1 MSSLRVP
8 VMFRRTAM
16 VIATATAVTLAL
28 AACVPPTG
36 ESTDGGG
43 DGDVVLGL
51 LAPLTGG
58 SAADGELMEK
68 GARLAIDEL
77 NAAGGVGGRTVSL
90 EVADVRD
97 QSADA
102 VSSAVSSLTANPDV
116 AGIVTGYAS
125 TTNFE
130 IDLMAEAGMP
140 YIIGGGSDQT
150 EAIISEDPEA
160 YPTVWSLS
168 PSYAGYGTDF
178 PERVDEWN
186 ADGSFPL
193 RNETVYIISSDN
205 PYSNGVASGL
215 AETFAGKGWTV
226 VGPDT
231 VPFGEVSDWTTQI
244 TKIKDADPS
253 VIVNTDYQTANAASF
268 LTQFVANPTQ
278 SLVFSQY
285 APSVPEFID
294 LAGPAADGVLY
305 NLPISPL
312 TTTPEG
318 EAAIGAFTEAYDT
331 DPGLYGIMLYEA
343 VRLWADAAEEAGDPS
358 DREAVGQAIGELD
371 VTTSLGRVQFDPDT
385 HLAVAGAEGI
395 PMTYFQIQDE
405 ERVSIYPAEGAE
417 ASFVSPPWIR

>member
-1 MSSLRVP
+1 MSSNRVP
-8 VMFRRTAM
+8 VKFRRTAA
-16 VIATATAVTLAL
+16 VVTTVAAVTLAL
-28 AACVPPTG
+28 SACAPPSG
-36 ESTDGGG
+36 ESSEGSGG
-43 DGDVVLGL
+43 DIVLGL

-68 GARLAIDEL
+68 GARLAVDEL
-77 NAAGGVGGRTVSL
+77 NAAGGVDGRTVSL
-90 EVADVRD
+90 DVADVRD

-116 AGIVTGYAS
+116 AAIVTGYAS

-150 EAIISEDPEA
+150 AAIISKDPEA

-178 PERVDEWN
+178 PERVAEWN
-186 ADGSFPL
+186 EDGSFPL
-193 RNETVYIISSDN
+193 RNQTVYIISSDN
-205 PYSNGVASGL
+205 PYSNGIASGL
-215 AETFAGKGWTV
+215 AETFGGDGWNV

-244 TKIKDADPS
+244 TKIKEADPS

-268 LTQFVANPTQ
+268 LTQFVANPTD

-294 LAGPAADGVLY
+294 LAGTAANGVLY

-312 TTTPEG
+312 KTTPEG
-318 EAAIGAFTEAYDT
+318 EAAITAFDDAYDT

-343 VRLWADAAEEAGDPS
+343 VKLWADAADTAGDPS
-358 DREAVGQAIGELD
+358 DREAVGAAIGDLD
-371 VTTSLGRVQFDPDT
+371 VVTSLGRVHFDPET
-385 HLAVAGAEGI
+385 HLAVAGEDGI

-405 ERVSIYPAEGAE
+405 NRVSVYPAEGAE